1 MLEHVI
7 PQSPFLLLPSD
18 LIILNIGTIC
28 KSNFYDRVGVMH
40 TAKEQTERGA
50 VLCPRCGGPLTLHG
64 SYPQHVKDEKG
75 ERHDG

>member
-1 MLEHVI
+1 
-7 PQSPFLLLPSD
+7 
-18 LIILNIGTIC
+18 
-28 KSNFYDRVGVMH
+28 MH